1 MASRSASGRRTTS
14 PSIAKARTA
23 TPVARKSGS
32 KTKAGTTAARGTAPA
47 AHETGVAKARGIR
60 RIDCSPARMESER
73 VGRYKALKSSAKAF
87 IDTRLPNGE
96 RDILTVIG
104 RGVIEDADLAPPIK
118 DNRDFNVAYIR
129 AKHGCGATLHIHET
143 NEVFIPLK
151 GQWGIYWQNRDGSR
165 HEVVLDPY
173 DTVSVPIGLSRGF
186 RYLGRGEG
194 LMMAIVG
201 GTDPG
206 RVHWP
211 KETITMAKA
220 HGFVLRDGD
229 LVEVKPA

>member
-1 MASRSASGRRTTS
+1 MATRPPAKGTVAPTE
-14 PSIAKARTA
+14 AGKAREKAPKRA
-23 TPVARKSGS
+23 TIKRIDVAPTTMETERVAR
-32 KTKAGTTAARGTAPA
+32 
-47 AHETGVAKARGIR
+47 
-60 RIDCSPARMESER
+60 
-73 VGRYKALKSSAKAF
+73 YKNLRSSAKAF
-87 IDTRLPNGE
+87 IDTRLPNGK

-104 RGVIEDADLAPPIK
+104 RGVVEDADLAPPIL

-129 AKHGCGATLHIHET
+129 ARHGCGAPLHIHET

-151 GQWGIYWQNRDGSR
+151 GTWEVYWQNRDGKR
-165 HEVVLDPY
+165 HQVELQAY
-173 DTVSVPIGLSRGF
+173 DTVSVPVGVSRGF
-186 RYLGRGEG
+186 RYLGKGRG

-211 KETITMAKA
+211 RETVEEAKK

-229 LVEVKPA
+229 LVEL

>member
-1 MASRSASGRRTTS
+1 MPTKAATKSSSKPAPKTVPQPAAKSAS
-14 PSIAKARTA
+14 PA
-23 TPVARKSGS
+23 ARK
-32 KTKAGTTAARGTAPA
+32 T
-47 AHETGVAKARGIR
+47 IR
-60 RIDCSPARMESER
+60 RVDVTPEKMERER
-73 VGRYKALKSSAKAF
+73 VGRFKSLKSSAKAF

-104 RGVIEDADLAPPIK
+104 RGVVEDAELAPPIK

-143 NEVFIPLK
+143 LEVFIPMK
-151 GQWGIYWQNRDGSR
+151 GTWGVFWQNRDGSR
-165 HEVVLDPY
+165 HEVELEPY
-173 DTVSVPIGLSRGF
+173 DTVSVPIGVSRGF
-186 RYLGRGEG
+186 RYLGKGSG

-211 KETITMAKA
+211 KETVEEAAK
-220 HGFVLRDGD
+220 HGLVLRKGD
-229 LVEVKPA
+229 LVALK

>member
-1 MASRSASGRRTTS
+1 MATRIRSRLSPANATRSPPKAIKRIDVS
-14 PSIAKARTA
+14 PSA
-23 TPVARKSGS
+23 
-32 KTKAGTTAARGTAPA
+32 
-47 AHETGVAKARGIR
+47 
-60 RIDCSPARMESER
+60 MESER
-73 VGRYKALKSSAKAF
+73 VGRYKKLKSSAKAF

-96 RDILTVIG
+96 REILTVIG

-143 NEVFIPLK
+143 NEVFIPMK
-151 GQWGIYWQNRDGSR
+151 GAWGVYWQNKDGSR

-173 DTVSVPIGLSRGF
+173 DTVSVPIGVSRGF
-186 RYLGRGEG
+186 RYLGKGIG

-211 KETITMAKA
+211 QETVVEAKK

-229 LVEVKPA
+229 LVEVKPT